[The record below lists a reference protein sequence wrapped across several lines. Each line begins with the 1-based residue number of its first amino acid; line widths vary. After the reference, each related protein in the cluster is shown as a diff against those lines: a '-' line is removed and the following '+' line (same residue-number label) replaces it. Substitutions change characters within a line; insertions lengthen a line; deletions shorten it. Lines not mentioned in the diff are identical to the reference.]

1 MPHKIVYYKS
11 AICPRCIPTNRM
23 LKAFRQQYPQ
33 VEIEEVE
40 VLRHLKRAREAGV
53 GQVPTLVVGPH
64 RLTRAV
70 PVERLAALVFGTASS
85 GGKEDGP

>member
-11 AICPRCIPTNRM
+11 IVCPRCIPTNRM
-23 LKAFRQQYPQ
+23 LKKFRQRYHE

-40 VLRHLKRAREAGV
+40 ILRHLDRARAAGIR
-53 GQVPTLVVGPH
+53 QVPTLDIGPH

-70 PVERLAALVFGTASS
+70 PVEQLAALVFESPQA
-85 GGKEDGP
+85 D